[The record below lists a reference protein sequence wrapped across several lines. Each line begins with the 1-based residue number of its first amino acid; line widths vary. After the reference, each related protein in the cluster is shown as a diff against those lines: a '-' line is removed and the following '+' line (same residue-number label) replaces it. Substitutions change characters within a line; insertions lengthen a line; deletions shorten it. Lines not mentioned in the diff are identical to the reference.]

1 MKAMRSVFSIVLA
14 CLLLSACN
22 VVYKQPI
29 FQGNLLEK
37 TNVDQLKVGMDRKQV
52 YALLGTPSV
61 EDPFHQNRWDYV
73 ATQRRGHGNTEIKTF
88 TVYFTGETVLRWD
101 GEYFAEQDAQLAA
114 EMAKFGNLPSSGKKR
129 TSQ

>member
-1 MKAMRSVFSIVLA
+1 MQKAFSILLA

-52 YALLGTPSV
+52 FTLLGSPSV
-61 EDPFHQNRWDYV
+61 EDPFHHDRWDYV

-88 TVYFTGETVLRWD
+88 TVYFAGETVTRWD

-114 EMAKFGNLPSSGKKR
+114 EMAKFGNLPKSNKKR
-129 TSQ
+129 PASQ

>member
-1 MKAMRSVFSIVLA
+1 
-14 CLLLSACN
+14 
-22 VVYKQPI
+22 
-29 FQGNLLEK
+29 
-37 TNVDQLKVGMDRKQV
+37 MDRKQV
-52 YALLGTPSV
+52 FALLGTPSV